1 MKSYI
6 IAAVIGSALLS
17 IVSAQGIDR
26 VVDASG
32 QTSIYTNIS
41 QAMAVSS
48 AGDRILVLPGSYP
61 TFQFTHG
68 VRVLGMGDDPSDVV
82 VERVAYH
89 PSIPNIGYE
98 TVLSNMTLES
108 SNPLDVIVLGGNEL
122 APGSLVLEGVHL
134 KGGVFLRGGQA
145 GFYCLM
151 SNCLVE
157 PPPGYGVNGEACFIG
172 GPGNFFEI
180 RNSRIKGWDADP
192 SIFMPAGLGLRI
204 GGGTQMRIVNSRIN
218 GGAGAVGA
226 TGIFANGAAA
236 IQSQA
241 PGNVQLLL
249 TGGSLIHGG
258 DAAAGGVG
266 GHGVTLSGTID
277 LEGAAVTGGT
287 GTPAGQA
294 FSVAQP
300 QSAAALGMFLD
311 SLPAKVDAAGDVAV
325 HSGETLAF
333 SVPSNGQFSV
343 IAINVAVR
351 LPSGIFVPIVTED
364 AILEFSDTWSVVVP
378 NVPPGIEFPGLF
390 VFAQGAVLDAMT
402 NQLVPTNT
410 VAMRIDL
417 N

>member
-1 MKSYI
+1 MKNTL
-6 IAAVIGSALLS
+6 IAVAIASALS
-17 IVSAQGIDR
+17 SFAFAQGIDR

-41 QAMAVSS
+41 QAMAASS
-48 AGDRILVLPGSYP
+48 PGDRILVLPGQYP

-89 PSIPNIGYE
+89 PSIPNIGYD

-108 SNPLDVIVLGGNEL
+108 SNPLDVICLGGNEL
-122 APGSLVLEGVHL
+122 APGSLVLEGVHIR
-134 KGGVFLRGGQA
+134 GGVFLRGGQA

-151 SNCLVE
+151 SNCLVD

-218 GGAGAVGA
+218 GGAGAMGA
-226 TGIFANGAAA
+226 SGIFANGATAV
-236 IQSQA
+236 QSQA

-249 TGGSLIHGG
+249 TGGSVIHGG
-258 DAAAGGVG
+258 DAAAGGIG

-277 LEGAAVTGGT
+277 VEGAVVNGGT

-294 FSVAQP
+294 YSVAQP
-300 QSAAALGMFLD
+300 QSAAALGTYLD
-311 SLPAKVDAAGDVAV
+311 SVPSKIDAAADVAV
-325 HSGETLAF
+325 RSGETLAF
-333 SVPSNGQFSV
+333 SIPSNGQFSV

-351 LPSGIFVPIVTED
+351 LPSGAFVPLVTEN
-364 AILEFSDTWSVVVP
+364 AILEFSDTFSVVVP

-390 VFAQGAVLDAMT
+390 VFAQGAVLDAAT

-417 N
+417 D